1 MGSRLEGEN
10 SPTREIN
17 RTTLAISCLITPSTN
32 FSAIQM
38 VHKAAIKTLLRN
50 PTQRILQTKRNSGS
64 QSNMTIPPSKTSSTR
79 HEESLTLQ
87 MRDMQWSHSPRIKS
101 TTPLKLTKTNK
112 AILIL
117 QLKRVVS
124 SKTTITQGMT

>member
-10 SPTREIN
+10 SSTREIN
-17 RTTLAISCLITPSTN
+17 RTTLAISYRITPSTS

-38 VHKAAIKTLLRN
+38 VHKEAIKTLLRN

-64 QSNMTIPPSKTSSTR
+64 QSNMTIPPSKTLSTR

-87 MRDMQWSHSPRIKS
+87 MRDMQWSHSPQIKS
-101 TTPLKLTKTNK
+101 MTPLKLTKTNK

-124 SKTTITQGMT
+124 SKITIIQGMT